1 MRLLHEHQVGHPY
14 GEGRGILSIRSRWKR
29 AAAAARS
36 ADTHKQH
43 SSGGKENTREA
54 AGDSCTVVKSTVS
67 TGEDEPQPQDPKL
80 LSKRDPRTGLA
91 HQAASPLRAI
101 SRGPGGEVVRSTS
114 GRTFKMLA
122 SGSLISPASLFR
134 TTGSGTQQVAP
145 LASGAGAS
153 ALIQDALAQ
162 LRCVSFSSLSLELMR
177 DNKGSNAAFGLSRA
191 RPSPSPPYTS
201 CRNPLAAVLHAPLT
215 TGFAQLIQACK
226 PGEIDFF
233 VSHSWSDD
241 ATLKFAELERICVKF
256 ADENG
261 RAPLLWVDKRV

>member
-14 GEGRGILSIRSRWKR
+14 GEGREILSIRSRWKR
-29 AAAAARS
+29 AAAVARS
-36 ADTHKQH
+36 AETHKQH
-43 SSGGKENTREA
+43 SSGGKENSREA
-54 AGDSCTVVKSTVS
+54 AGDSCTVVKSTVA
-67 TGEDEPQPQDPKL
+67 TCEDEPQPQDPKQQ
-80 LSKRDPRTGLA
+80 SKRNPRTGLA

-101 SRGPGGEVVRSTS
+101 SRGPGGEVVRPAS
-114 GRTFKMLA
+114 GRRFTLLA
-122 SGSLISPASLFR
+122 SSSLSPASLFR

-191 RPSPSPPYTS
+191 RPSPPPPYTA

-215 TGFAQLIQACK
+215 TGL
-226 PGEIDFF
+226 
-233 VSHSWSDD
+233 
-241 ATLKFAELERICVKF
+241 R
-256 ADENG
+256 N
-261 RAPLLWVDKRV
+261 